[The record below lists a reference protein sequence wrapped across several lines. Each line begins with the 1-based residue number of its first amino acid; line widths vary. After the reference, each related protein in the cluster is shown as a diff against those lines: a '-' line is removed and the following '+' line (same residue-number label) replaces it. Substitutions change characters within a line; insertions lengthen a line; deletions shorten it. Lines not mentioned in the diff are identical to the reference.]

1 MTSKLTVERTP
12 ANCTSVLAGGY
23 GFLSCAAAE
32 ASQSAPAA
40 VVGPAEILTT
50 GLSLVLVVAAIVAVA
65 WLFGRLQGGRVR
77 NAGMIDVVAAQP
89 LGAKER
95 LLLVD
100 VGGRHLLLGVTQSTI
115 RTLHVLDQPVAA
127 TPDAPRQ
134 GGFGERFR
142 ELLQG
147 SSS

>member
-1 MTSKLTVERTP
+1 M
-12 ANCTSVLAGGY
+12 SVLAAACGSA
-23 GFLSCAAAE
+23 SCAAAD
-32 ASQSAPAA
+32 ASQATSAA

-65 WLFGRLQGGRVR
+65 WLFSRLQGGRVR

-89 LGAKER
+89 LGTKER

-115 RTLHVLDQPVAA
+115 RTLHVLDEPVAA
-127 TPDAPRQ
+127 SSEARAR
-134 GGFGERFR
+134 GGFGDRFR

-147 SSS
+147 STS